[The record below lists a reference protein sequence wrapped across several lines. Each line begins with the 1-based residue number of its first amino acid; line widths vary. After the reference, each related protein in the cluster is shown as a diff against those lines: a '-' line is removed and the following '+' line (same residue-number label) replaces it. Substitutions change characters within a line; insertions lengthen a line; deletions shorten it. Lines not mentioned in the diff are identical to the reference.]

1 MLRYI
6 FSIVPLQLR
15 VHYIKR
21 RGIPLGTRYK
31 GNRKIYLYMVGN
43 FFVEVLYE
51 GDFSGN
57 AAEVAAIVPGLTLT
71 NLDSYLEREFRKR
84 REIE

>member
-6 FSIVPLQLR
+6 FSIVPLQMR
-15 VHYIKR
+15 VRYLKH

-31 GNRKIYLYMVGN
+31 ENRKIYLYMVGS

-51 GDFSGN
+51 KDLASN
-57 AAEVAAIVPGLTLT
+57 LAEEATIVPGLTLT
-71 NLDSYLEREFRKR
+71 NLNAYLEREFRKR